1 MTYQLYQKSDMQ
13 FGVLE
18 QIFDYKESEVF
29 VCSLSLNTPLSGKYV
44 ISVNNAHD
52 KGFAINAVIGII
64 NPK

>member
-1 MTYQLYQKSDMQ
+1 MQ

-29 VCSLSLNTPLSGKYV
+29 VCWLSLNTPLSGKYV

-52 KGFAINAVIGII
+52 KDFDINTVIGII
-64 NPK
+64 DPK

>member
-1 MTYQLYQKSDMQ
+1 MQ
-13 FGVLE
+13 VGVLE

-29 VCSLSLNTPLSGKYV
+29 VCWLSLNTPLSGKYV

-52 KGFAINAVIGII
+52 KDFDINTVIGII